1 MIAVLFSVVLLGA
14 VVFALVDIILRDE
27 SQIKHLPKIA
37 WVLLV
42 VFLPLVGTGLWLI
55 LGREYAYRSGGNV
68 SFGDPSRWK
77 STDKDARS
85 GRSVD
90 SRSTEEQLADLEREI
105 QRSNQNPEGI
115 PDR

>member
-1 MIAVLFSVVLLGA
+1 MIAILFSVVLLGA
-14 VVFALVDIILRDE
+14 VIFALVDIILRDE

-42 VFLPLVGTGLWLI
+42 VFLPLVGTGLWFI

-68 SFGDPSRWK
+68 SYGNPSRRK
-77 STDKDARS
+77 STDPDARP

-105 QRSNQNPEGI
+105 QQSNRNPKGI
-115 PDR
+115 PER